1 MSKGRIP
8 AAVPA
13 KPYVLERLRD
23 PKTAAAYLSAAAG
36 EDDPGAFLQA
46 LRNVTEAR
54 GGIAKIA
61 TRTGLNRQQLYRT
74 LSKEGNP
81 ELRSLTKILDASGLQ
96 FVVTAKSARMAR
108 AAKKRRSK
116 AEPVKL
122 AA

>member
-1 MSKGRIP
+1 M
-8 AAVPA
+8 
-13 KPYVLERLRD
+13 LERLRD
-23 PKTAAAYLSAAAG
+23 LETAAAYLNAAAG

-46 LRNVTEAR
+46 LRNVTEAM
-54 GGIAKIA
+54 GGISEIA
-61 TRTGLNRQQLYRT
+61 ARTGLNRQQLHRT

-96 FVVTAKSARMAR
+96 FIVAAKPARLAR

-116 AEPVKL
+116 VEPAKV

>member
-1 MSKGRIP
+1 M
-8 AAVPA
+8 
-13 KPYVLERLRD
+13 ERLGD
-23 PKTAAAYLSAAAG
+23 PQTAAAYLSAAAG

-46 LRNVTEAR
+46 LRNVTDAM

-74 LSKEGNP
+74 LSKDGNP

-96 FVVTAKSARMAR
+96 FIVAAKPARTNRTAK
-108 AAKKRRSK
+108 RRHSK
-116 AEPVKL
+116 VDPAKL

>member
-1 MSKGRIP
+1 
-8 AAVPA
+8 
-13 KPYVLERLRD
+13 VLERLRD
-23 PKTAAAYLSAAAG
+23 PKTAAAYLSAAG

-116 AEPVKL
+116 VEPAKL